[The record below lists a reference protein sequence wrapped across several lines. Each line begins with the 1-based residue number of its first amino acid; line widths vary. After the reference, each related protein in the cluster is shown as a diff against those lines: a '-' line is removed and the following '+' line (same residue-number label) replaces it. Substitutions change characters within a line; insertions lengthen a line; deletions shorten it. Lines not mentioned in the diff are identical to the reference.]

1 MIETRLRERDVELF
15 RLVNTLKASRI
26 VYRKTE
32 PILYDSLVARRE
44 EIDHELETDDCFMKI
59 IADREF
65 LVLSFFPDDADYQNR
80 LRKKLTVTEMK
91 FYISLLQLYTERY
104 ISDGDFVS
112 AGTEEIVSAW
122 EQLGFN
128 SKSSVLSRKSIDSL
142 VRTMKTFGIM
152 AETGNEQYLI
162 QPGIMF
168 GLDRGMFLEYYDAV
182 LSPWFAQQEKEGQ
195 TDSGTE
201 KGEEDAE

>member
-65 LVLSFFPDDADYQNR
+65 LVLSFFPDDADYQ
-80 LRKKLTVTEMK
+80 LRYREHG
-91 FYISLLQLYTERY
+91 
-104 ISDGDFVS
+104 SDAGGFVPADGGDSSIEIRGQVREAAREG
-112 AGTEEIVSAW
+112 AGA
-122 EQLGFN
+122 GG
-128 SKSSVLSRKSIDSL
+128 DAA
-142 VRTMKTFGIM
+142 G
-152 AETGNEQYLI
+152 A
-162 QPGIMF
+162 PGSEPCAA
-168 GLDRGMFLEYYDAV
+168 R
-182 LSPWFAQQEKEGQ
+182 
-195 TDSGTE
+195 
-201 KGEEDAE
+201 